1 MFCKREALPDPGGGG
16 FSGMAT
22 GLDANVGVGVAT
34 LAFALGAA
42 CAIPAGALDG
52 GGANGAG
59 AISGRLG
66 AGSGLVAGW
75 AD

>member
-22 GLDANVGVGVAT
+22 GLDANVGVAT
-34 LAFALGAA
+34 LAVGVGAA

-52 GGANGAG
+52 GGGVGAL
-59 AISGRLG
+59 SGRLG
-66 AGSGLVAGW
+66 AGWV
-75 AD
+75 D